1 MAPLENLKHELL
13 ANEIIASKSPV
24 EAYKKVYNVS
34 SDASA
39 SANVSR
45 VLSNNPSLRERVSE
59 ILNAK
64 GLSLD
69 FISQRLHGH
78 VMSENEGIA
87 LKAVE
92 DAFKLHGAF
101 SDDDKAVQID
111 TVNIVFGDVVAP
123 KVSNTPNNNPSIE
136 GVGNT

>member
-1 MAPLENLKHELL
+1 MALENLQHERLAHELTV
-13 ANEIIASKSPV
+13 SPSAT
-24 EAYKKVYNVS
+24 EAYKKVYGVK
-34 SDASA
+34 SDEVA
-39 SANVSR
+39 SANASR
-45 VLSNNPSLRERVSE
+45 VLAQNPSLRERVSE
-59 ILNAK
+59 ILNAR

-123 KVSNTPNNNPSIE
+123 PPIVSPNTSPAIELPNN
-136 GVGNT
+136 G